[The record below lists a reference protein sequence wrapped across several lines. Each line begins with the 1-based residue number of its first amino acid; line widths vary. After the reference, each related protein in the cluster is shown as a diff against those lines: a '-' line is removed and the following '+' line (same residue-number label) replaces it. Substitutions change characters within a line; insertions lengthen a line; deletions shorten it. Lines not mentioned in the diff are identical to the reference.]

1 MRPDHFADLAI
12 FAAVAFD
19 RSVTRAA
26 KRLGVTQS
34 ALSRTMMSLWCH
46 LGLRQRTTWRVP

>member
-12 FAAVAFD
+12 FAAIAFD
-19 RSVTRAA
+19 RSFARAA

-34 ALSRTMMSLWCH
+34 ALSRTMKCL
-46 LGLRQRTTWRVP
+46 